1 MKGSSRP
8 FVALALAELIGL
20 VSAGCGSDASS
31 DTASAS
37 STGTSG
43 PDPGPKGDYNFGV
56 DVTEG
61 CG

>member
-8 FVALALAELIGL
+8 FVALALAGLIGL

-37 STGTSG
+37 SPGTSG
-43 PDPGPKGDYNFGV
+43 PDPGPYNFGV
-56 DVTEG
+56 DVTER